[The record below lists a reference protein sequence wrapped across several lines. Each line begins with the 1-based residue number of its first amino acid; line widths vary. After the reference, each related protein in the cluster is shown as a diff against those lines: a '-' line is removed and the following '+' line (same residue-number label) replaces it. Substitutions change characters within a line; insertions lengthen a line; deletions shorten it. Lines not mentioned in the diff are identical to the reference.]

1 LAAVEIMQLNK
12 IIIIQN
18 KIDIIFKGLVFF
30 ILDENAAKKNYDEIK
45 KFIVGT
51 RAENSPIIPISA

>member
-1 LAAVEIMQLNK
+1 L
-12 IIIIQN
+12 
-18 KIDIIFKGLVFF
+18 
-30 ILDENAAKKNYDEIK
+30 ILSSKVSLFLKSDENAAKKNYDEIK